1 MRDTKMLKALRGVM
15 CLLLAGAVLAV
26 CDAAPTRPEAL
37 EATEASASAGGAAHA
52 VAVSGSAVH
61 FFTTA
66 ITHSQE
72 PTETGMIQRSTDIVQ
87 LSGDLNGYLLYHVT
101 STFDFV
107 AGSLVNTGT
116 QFFSGTIAGSDPV
129 VLHDDSFRFVVDL
142 STGETL
148 GEIHFGRSNDA
159 PHKGSWYE
167 CDLVV
172 VGTGMMTPEGDG
184 MVDYSGECTR
194 RGQPQ

>member
-1 MRDTKMLKALRGVM
+1 MRNTKTLKALQGTM
-15 CLLLAGAVLAV
+15 YLLLAGAVLAV
-26 CDAAPTRPEAL
+26 CDAAPTLPEAL
-37 EATEASASAGGAAHA
+37 DAAEASASADAASHA
-52 VAVSGSAVH
+52 VPVSGSAVH

-66 ITHSQE
+66 IIHSQE
-72 PTETGMIQRSTDIVQ
+72 PTQTGMIQQSTDIVQ
-87 LSGDLNGYLLYHVT
+87 LTGDLNGYLVYHVT
-101 STFDFV
+101 STFDFG

-129 VLHDDSFRFVVDL
+129 VLHDDSFRFEVDL
-142 STGETL
+142 STGETR
-148 GEIHFGRSNDA
+148 GEIHLGRSNDA

-172 VGTGMMTPEGDG
+172 VGTGMLTPEGDG

-194 RGQPQ
+194 RGQAQ